1 MNPFTKTILRKKPR
15 KIFWLFLM
23 LTINC
28 DLMLH
33 LSYYK
38 WDFSI
43 QKQFSWS
50 SSTWTTPA
58 YVITIKGHDQRV
70 PIVTSLFKKYADLD
84 LLPYY
89 GIHGNAVYNTSSP
102 KGLKPGEIGLRETMK
117 NFFKMTIRMNYS
129 EVFLFEDDAIP
140 HLNFTAMFK
149 QLPNRCREA
158 DVLLLGAIM
167 WRRPKYWPSGICFD
181 ANTVTFGSY
190 ALFVKRSAYTS
201 IVRWLQNDK
210 KLPFDNMYPHLQKQG
225 ITVRVAYPP
234 FLVIPEISHAS
245 LIDNN
250 RNKIQ
255 FNIKRR
261 IAIHDWKLDNHPLFK
276 IPV

>member
-1 MNPFTKTILRKKPR
+1 MLIVNCV
-15 KIFWLFLM
+15 LM
-23 LTINC
+23 L
-28 DLMLH
+28 L
-33 LSYYK
+33 LSYYRR
-38 WDFSI
+38 DFSI
-43 QKQFSWS
+43 QKLFSWS